1 LQPTFLS
8 NFCYHGGNLMTSSSA
23 SATLG
28 ALCERY
34 WDNLCTEQPFLA
46 VVAGRPTQAA
56 ILFRETL
63 ADFERNAA
71 SAQTFL
77 TELLGIPFECLHGKD
92 RATYRLLK
100 YDLELALR
108 AFDTQDHLRPTL
120 YPLGLEYN
128 VNLVGDLTTFTCVA
142 DAELYVRRL
151 QSSPASVAGRLE
163 CLEAGRREGF
173 HYPAVVIE
181 RTTETLKAVLVRPLE
196 QSNLMQ
202 PFLRSPVQSVEM
214 QALKNSA
221 EAVVSGSVIPAL
233 AAYAD
238 YIEKQLGA
246 AARNSLAAT
255 DVPMGQEHYR
265 MLSER
270 FTTENGDPEEIH
282 AYGLREVE
290 RIRQE
295 MLLIAAEAG
304 FPGDLTAYRT
314 ALLARPG
321 QILPSAEA
329 LRERIE
335 VLSKRI
341 DARLPEFFGRLP
353 RMSYGVRSIP
363 EAVAAHLPPAY
374 AQPNPANGTAAG
386 VHWITSLPDRC
397 PSYIHI
403 PLALHEAWPGHLMH
417 LALMQEMDLPEFRR
431 NNSARYSAQLEG
443 WALYCE
449 WLGYG
454 FGLYDTPDKK
464 YGRLEMEIWRAC
476 RLVVDT
482 GLHVK
487 NWSRDQ
493 AIEFMA
499 RHMSMPI
506 ETIRVEVDRYIGFPA
521 QALSYLLG
529 FRCIQTIREEA
540 ERELGSAFRVRDFHD
555 ALMEV
560 GAVTLPVLRAAM
572 QAWVQARVAK
582 LSNAA

>member
-1 LQPTFLS
+1 
-8 NFCYHGGNLMTSSSA
+8 MTSDSA

-34 WDNLCTEQPFLA
+34 WDNLCMEQPFLA
-46 VVAGRPTQAA
+46 IVAGRATQETL
-56 ILFRETL
+56 LFRETL
-63 ADFERNAA
+63 ADFDRNVA
-71 SAQTFL
+71 SAKTFL
-77 TELLGIPFECLHGKD
+77 TELLTISFECLQGQDK
-92 RATYRLLK
+92 ATYRLLK
-100 YDLELALR
+100 HDLELVLR
-108 AFDTQDHLRPTL
+108 AFDAKDHLRPTL

-128 VNLVGDLTTFTCVA
+128 VNLVGDITTFTCVA
-142 DAELYVRRL
+142 DAELYIRRL
-151 QSSPASVAGRLE
+151 QSIPAFVAGRLE
-163 CLEAGRREGF
+163 CMEAGRREGF
-173 HYPAVVIE
+173 HYPKVVIE
-181 RTTETLKAVLVRPLE
+181 RTTETLKAVLARPLE

-202 PFLRSPVQSVEM
+202 PFLQSPVQAVEM
-214 QALKNSA
+214 QALRKSA
-221 EAVVSGSVIPAL
+221 EAVVCGSVIPAL
-233 AAYAD
+233 KAYAD

-246 AARNSLAAT
+246 TARNTLAAT
-255 DVPMGQEHYR
+255 DAPMGQEHYR
-265 MLSER
+265 MLIER
-270 FTTENGDPEEIH
+270 FTTENGNPEEIH

-314 ALLARPG
+314 ALLARAG

-397 PSYIHI
+397 PAYMHI

-417 LALMQEMDLPEFRR
+417 LALMQEMELPEFRR

-529 FRCIQTIREEA
+529 FRCIQAIRADVEK
-540 ERELGSAFRVRDFHD
+540 ELGSAFRVRDFHD

-560 GAVTLPVLRAAM
+560 GAVTLPVLREEM
-572 QAWVQARVAK
+572 RAWVQSRVAK